1 MSRKEFTPALG
12 YGFLTPVYDLAVG
25 MLTRERRWRSE
36 LVRLIDPQ
44 PGDRILD
51 VGCGT
56 GSLLLRIGKLEPG
69 AELIGLDPDPDVIRI
84 AKTKAARHGKDVA
97 WIEGFLDD
105 DTASQT
111 GNVSKVVSS
120 LVFHQTPVHEKARLL
135 AAMRSVL
142 GNGGELFIAD
152 YGMQRHRL
160 MRAAFRL
167 TVQAIDGV
175 RDTRPNAEGC
185 LPAMMKEAGFQ
196 DVREREA
203 IRTLTGSISLYTA
216 SVDAPEKHV

>member
-1 MSRKEFTPALG
+1 MSGKDFTPALG

-25 MLTRERRWRSE
+25 LLTRERRWRSD
-36 LVRLIDPQ
+36 LVRLTDPQ
-44 PGDRILD
+44 PDDRILD

-56 GSLLLRIGKLEPG
+56 GSLLVRLGQREPE
-69 AELIGLDPDPDVIRI
+69 AERIGLDPDPEVIQI
-84 AKTKAARHGKDVA
+84 ARMKAARRGVDVT
-97 WIEGFLDD
+97 WIEGFLND
-105 DTASQT
+105 DTI
-111 GNVSKVVSS
+111 GNIGDVSKVVSS

-135 AAMRSVL
+135 ATMRKVL
-142 GNGGELFIAD
+142 GDRGKLVVAD
-152 YGMQRHRL
+152 YGMQRHWP